1 MTVICQFVH
10 ISGIDGSSHQILSSI
25 TLSILERGKRGG
37 LTGLATP
44 LIPSGWPIEHY
55 STDVL
60 GLNPS
65 VLYQPWKMM
74 PNNPG
79 FLTYWPTQPTEPYG
93 STQCRDNLFADWT
106 VLMAQ
111 ESTRTTSMLKCS
123 YAIELPETNRC
134 VSTVSDDSLANQI
147 TNNMI
152 WPTSEKTKWKVIMDI
167 CLTRSWE
174 A

>member
-65 VLYQPWKMM
+65 ILYQPWKMM

-93 STQCRDNLFADWT
+93 STQCRHNLFADWT

-111 ESTRTTSMLKCS
+111 ESTRTTSMLKRS